1 MPLYLST
8 RSLSAPTDLAGV
20 LDLFRMARIERVALE
35 DGPVLGPD
43 DARRLEGFALSAHG
57 VFLPSEEL
65 HGPNLAAGDE
75 DFRRRSV
82 RRLEAHLA
90 FCADRGLSRYTF
102 MAGSALEETFAPD
115 AASRPISRARAID
128 QLLKSLDRL
137 ATVADDYGVAIG
149 LMNGESRRPEQL
161 GCDAPELMGI
171 LDALQ
176 VPFLGIRLDV
186 AHLALSAERRRLD
199 PAAFIARLGDRLV
212 GLRLH
217 EVSRAGV
224 AHQLPAADGPT
235 EELLAGHPEW
245 HGLPMSLDARGV
257 GLDRL
262 LDAKERLE
270 ARLAAPSYGPA
281 TRPGK

>member
-8 RSLSAPTDLAGV
+8 RSLSAPADLAGV
-20 LDLFRMARIERVALE
+20 LDLYRMARIDHVAIE

-43 DARRLEGFALSAHG
+43 DARRLEGLSLLAHG
-57 VFLPSEEL
+57 VFLPSEDP

-90 FCADRGLSRYTF
+90 FCADRGLPRYTF
-102 MAGSALEETFAPD
+102 SAGAALEETFAPD
-115 AASRPISRARAID
+115 AASRPIGRARAID

-137 ATVADDYGVAIG
+137 ATVADSYGLGLG
-149 LMNGESRRPEQL
+149 LMNGDGRRPEQL
-161 GCDAPELMGI
+161 GCEAPELLGL

-186 AHLALSAERRRLD
+186 AHLMLSAERRCFD
-199 PAAFIARLGDRLV
+199 AVEFAARLGDRLV

-235 EELLAGHPEW
+235 EELLAEHPEW
-245 HGLPMSLDARGV
+245 HGLPMSLDARGI

-262 LDAKERLE
+262 LDTKERLE
-270 ARLAAPSYGPA
+270 ARLAQPLYGPVA
-281 TRPGK
+281 RPGK